1 MLSVHTRGVGER
13 SGGRKGDGE
22 GGLPVTIK
30 SLLCSIPFDLPGHHF
45 EREDRTTWDEKVTSK
60 RGASSHL

>member
-1 MLSVHTRGVGER
+1 MCIRGEWDREVGGVG
-13 SGGRKGDGE
+13 GGQEVE
-22 GGLPVTIK
+22 GVLVTIK
-30 SLLCSIPFDLPGHHF
+30 SLLWSIPFDLPGHHF